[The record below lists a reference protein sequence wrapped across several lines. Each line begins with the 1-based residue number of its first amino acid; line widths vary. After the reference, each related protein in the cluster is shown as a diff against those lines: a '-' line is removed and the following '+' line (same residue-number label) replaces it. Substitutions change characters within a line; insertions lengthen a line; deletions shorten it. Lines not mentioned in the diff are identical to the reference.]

1 MKDGECIAI
10 LKNRHQLRVSI
21 NITTNDAALLTC
33 ISNDYGYENVF
44 RKPVEMFA
52 DEGDVLIATSSSGKS
67 ENILNGT
74 LVARKLG
81 GHVVT
86 LSGFKLDNPL
96 RSMGD
101 FNFFVPNED
110 YGPVETI
117 HLSII
122 HCILDSIIVLKA

>member
-74 LVARKLG
+74 LAARKLG
-81 GHVVT
+81 GAC
-86 LSGFKLDNPL
+86 
-96 RSMGD
+96 GD
-101 FNFFVPNED
+101 SFGVQAGQPPSFNGRLQFFRT
-110 YGPVETI
+110 G
-117 HLSII
+117 
-122 HCILDSIIVLKA
+122 